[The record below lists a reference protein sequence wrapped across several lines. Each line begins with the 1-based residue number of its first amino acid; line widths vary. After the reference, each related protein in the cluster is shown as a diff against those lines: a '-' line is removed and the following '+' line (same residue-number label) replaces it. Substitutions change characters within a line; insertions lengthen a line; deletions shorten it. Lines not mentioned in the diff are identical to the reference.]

1 MTDSKNTPPQRP
13 RQPQGRRKGLTI
25 VAAAVAVAA
34 IAWGGWHWMVA
45 RNYQTTDNAYVA
57 GNVVQITPQVGGTVI
72 SIGADD
78 TDYVKA
84 GQPLVQLDPPT
95 PWWRWPRPS
104 RSWPRPC
111 ARPARCMPTTRRWP
125 PRWPSAKPICC
136 AGRSAGQGRRG
147 APPPADGHRRRGQ
160 GRV

>member
-1 MTDSKNTPPQRP
+1 
-13 RQPQGRRKGLTI
+13 

-95 PWWRWPRPS
+95 PWWPGP
-104 RSWPRPC
+104 
-111 ARPARCMPTTRRWP
+111 
-125 PRWPSAKPICC
+125 
-136 AGRSAGQGRRG
+136 
-147 APPPADGHRRRGQ
+147 
-160 GRV
+160 GRVALAQTVRQTRTLYANNAPLAAQVAQREADLLRRPIRRPRTTWRAAAR

>member
-1 MTDSKNTPPQRP
+1 
-13 RQPQGRRKGLTI
+13 

-84 GQPLVQLDPPT
+84 GQVLVQLDPPT
-95 PWWRWPRPS
+95 IWCNWPRPS
-104 RSWPRPC
+104 RSWPRPR
-111 ARPARCMPTTRRWP
+111 ARPAPCMPTTPRWP

-136 AGRSAGQGRRG
+136 ASGRCRQAKDDVARRR
-147 APPPADGHRRRGQ
+147 PHGHRRRGQ